1 MATSFHVDL
10 ILTSAHRA
18 KEKTMH
24 KTNFKTLKS
33 TKRMFLAALAFVPM
47 LFNGCA
53 QTGTAS
59 KQSNVSSANPAMYN
73 YNPGTRDFETRWPFG
88 PANYH

>member
-1 MATSFHVDL
+1 MD
-10 ILTSAHRA
+10 
-18 KEKTMH
+18 

-33 TKRMFLAALAFVPM
+33 TKLMFLALAFVTT
-47 LFNGCA
+47 LLHGCA
-53 QTGTAS
+53 QSGTAS
-59 KQSNVSSANPAMYN
+59 KQSNTASANPAMYN